1 MKRNRIQNRCLATCL
16 TLIAMLMSS
25 VEVKAQNVTVKTSN
39 GSTLAAVKESGSSST
54 TDSFFNLDGFAMWKH
69 NQLNLT
75 MTTADYDEYFGITSV
90 GQFSNPANN
99 IFKSS
104 GDPLILGRGRNQDCY
119 VAFTLPKGYR
129 FTGYT
134 IVFRRNANIEDGTR
148 GTAEFGEVV
157 KNTWGWYS
165 NDTHKTGLNYN
176 SSASRQSINRE
187 SSSAD
192 DMDNTLYFKLTNSGN
207 NRAFITLE
215 SVELFFTAEADYT
228 PVIPAGSF
236 LNKTAVDIP
245 FSTSCVDVGT
255 LEMRNYNNKNR
266 VSYSY
271 QNVKDLMGQMTLYE
285 AGSTTAG
292 TNYDGTS
299 GQVVAYNNNGTITS
313 QDDFFQVGRTN
324 NTEQI
329 YYLETPTYIELN
341 NNAKT
346 KHPIGYRIVGAKINY
361 TYGEAVG
368 AHTETNTKEV
378 LVDTKKY
385 KTFYI
390 SGTVDLYSYTDPW
403 FGSAYWTHI
412 GNTTYYLTSSAE
424 MTTTEDQKAIW
435 FMDDDG
441 YIRLAYDPDRYLK
454 NKSVN
459 GTTNRLAVIKKDD
472 ETPAKYAINS
482 SGQIT
487 LQQNS
492 SYYLSLNTTSE
503 THGRG
508 NNSQTHIT
516 SVNFFQ
522 IINNGATKA
531 TRTLTDDET
540 SVNIYETQTETINFP
555 AFTPGTYTLK
565 LYDREGGTNED
576 LGYQEITVTSETQDG
591 CLVLDNL
598 NNDAIKIGVTGVGLI
613 QGVLTIQALDP
624 FIDRIDIVCEEAAQ
638 ASGSTTYVPTTNG
651 GKLTQQ
657 FTASDFAVSGG
668 AFYFY
673 VPSTFTESCLLT
685 FKNLYSKYGDNT
697 YYINPETGVGPTSGN
712 SRYNFVMSNYW
723 TNNSDLY
730 ATTYDPNHVYTDKID
745 ANVVGDHAY
754 TFNNAATV
762 GTSGG
767 IFEEYPFTLARY
779 GGASRFGQMV
789 FTQEEISGNNAQ
801 QKTAY
806 LFTCDETRYNI
817 APTTAT
823 QHRFYAFYQMDVT
836 LEKKEYEPV
845 FNWTKVYDSSC
856 YQGADG
862 KAKTD
867 AMWGLELLTE
877 ETESDSEN
885 KYGYLTVS
893 QIVNKIN
900 SDVKEGNTTAPTSK
914 EQILYV
920 DGSKLLSIV
929 QNKVIAVV
937 NGENQ
942 ETNYDFSKLK
952 EGLGTNVFVYLPKGR
967 TSDLNNFAIMTEGG
981 VFRAA
986 NNIILTDKKPF
997 FVPYDIQVPEA
1008 NYATYS
1014 RQISGAGNNLAK
1026 YATIMMPFTL
1036 NVTNGKHSNETEDG
1050 FEFYLRKMTG
1060 FTGTLVTGSS
1070 NNYYDEG
1077 NFTKIT
1083 GDKAAANTPY
1093 MVEVVEQKST
1103 EYSFIASQRGSNIIA
1118 TPKANNKGV
1127 MKIKGEVVSGLTNYG
1142 TYSGVSIP
1150 KSQLVYYFNRNKY
1163 VSSSTLEAPHTHVY
1177 IQPFRA
1183 YYDTATSSSGAKMIG
1198 FNIAYDLFSDNGGIT
1213 TSLTETSQPK
1223 VMTINTGNGSML
1235 ITAAEDIQVKIM
1247 GANGVRVDSFNMN
1260 AGEQRQ
1266 VNVPS
1271 GIYIVNNTK
1280 ILVK

>member
-1 MKRNRIQNRCLATCL
+1 MKRNRIQNRCIATCL
-16 TLIAMLMSS
+16 TLIAMLITS
-25 VEVKAQNVTVKTSN
+25 VGVNAQNVTVKSTN
-39 GSTLAAVKESGSSST
+39 GNTLPAVKGQGVEDAFYSLG
-54 TDSFFNLDGFAMWKH
+54 GFALWKH

-75 MTTADYDEYFGITSV
+75 MTTADSDGASMSN
-90 GQFSNPANN
+90 GQFTNPANN
-99 IFKSS
+99 IFKAS
-104 GDPLILGRGRNQDCY
+104 GQEALRLGSGNGLDCY
-119 VAFTLPKGYR
+119 MAFSLPKGYR

-134 IVFRRNANIEDGTR
+134 IVFRRNINLGDG
-148 GTAEFGEVV
+148 GYGQASFGE
-157 KNTWGWYS
+157 TTESWAWYS
-165 NDTHKTGLNYN
+165 GDTHKTGLSY
-176 SSASRQSINRE
+176 
-187 SSSAD
+187 SSSAARQTIQRGSTSAE
-192 DMDNTLYFKLTNSGN
+192 DMGNVLYFRLTNTSG
-207 NRAFITLE
+207 RSFITLE

-228 PVIPAGSF
+228 PVVPPGSF
-236 LNKTAVDIP
+236 ENKTAVDIP
-245 FSTSCVDVGT
+245 FSTSCVDIGSI
-255 LEMRNYNNKNR
+255 ESRNYNGTSR
-266 VSYSY
+266 ISYSY
-271 QNVKDLMGQMTLYE
+271 QNVKDLLGKMTLYE
-285 AGSTTAG
+285 AGSITSG

-299 GQVVAYNNNGTITS
+299 GYVVAYNDNGTISS
-313 QDDFFQVGRTN
+313 QGDYFKVGRAAAEGQQA
-324 NTEQI
+324 TEQV
-329 YYLETPTYIELN
+329 YYLETPTYLELD
-341 NNAKT
+341 NNART
-346 KHPIGYRIVGAKINY
+346 KNPIGYRIVGAEIKFK
-361 TYGEAVG
+361 YGEHIDG
-368 AHTETNTKEV
+368 YTETVTTEVLKETKE
-378 LVDTKKY
+378 Y
-385 KTFYI
+385 PTFWI
-390 SGTVDLYSYTDPW
+390 SGTYQGMMGRHTR
-403 FGSAYWTHI
+403 
-412 GNTTYYLTSSAE
+412 YLTSTASAS
-424 MTTTEDQKAIW
+424 DSQSDRAAW
-435 FMDDDG
+435 FIDEDG
-441 YIRLAYDPDRYLK
+441 YIRLASDPDTYLK
-454 NKSVN
+454 NNSSN
-459 GTTNRLAVIKKDD
+459 QIITCTKDD
-472 ETPAKYAINS
+472 RPAKYAINNNGNITLS
-482 SGQIT
+482 SGTAMIMT
-487 LQQNS
+487 LNRSGMISFTYFFQMQQNA
-492 SYYLSLNTTSE
+492 TS
-503 THGRG
+503 
-508 NNSQTHIT
+508 NL
-516 SVNFFQ
+516 
-522 IINNGATKA
+522 A
-531 TRTLTDDET
+531 TRTLTGNNVT
-540 SVNIYETQTETINFP
+540 VNIYETHTEEIVHPGFDP
-555 AFTPGTYTLK
+555 SDFTVT
-565 LYDREGGTNED
+565 LYDKTGTTVYD
-576 LGYQEITVTSETQDG
+576 SKTVTSTNNEGSIKLTG
-591 CLVLDNL
+591 L

-624 FIDRIDIVCEEAAQ
+624 YIDRIDIVCEEAAQ

-697 YYINPETGVGPTSGN
+697 YYINPETGVGSTTGN

-730 ATTYDPNHVYTDKID
+730 ATTYDPNHVYTNKID

-789 FTQEEISGNNAQ
+789 FTQDEISGNNAK

-836 LEKKEYEPV
+836 LEKKEYDPV
-845 FNWTKVYDSSC
+845 FSWTKVYDSSC

-867 AMWGLELLTE
+867 AMWGLQLLTDNIGTTAKPE
-877 ETESDSEN
+877 
-885 KYGYLTVS
+885 YGYLTVS
-893 QIVNKIN
+893 QIVQKIN
-900 SDVKEGNTTAPTSK
+900 NDVKAGNTNAPTSK
-914 EQILYV
+914 DQILYV

-929 QNKVIAVV
+929 QNKVITVV

-942 ETNYDFSKLK
+942 ETDYDFSKLK

-967 TSDLNNFAIMTEGG
+967 TSDLDNFAIMTEGG

-1008 NYATYS
+1008 NYATYT

-1036 NVTNGKHSNETEDG
+1036 NVTDGKHTNETEDG

-1083 GDKAAANTPY
+1083 GNKAAANTPY
-1093 MVEVVEQKST
+1093 MVEVIEQKST

-1127 MKIKGEVVSGLTNYG
+1127 MKITGEVVSGLTNYG
-1142 TYSGVSIP
+1142 TYSGVSIL

-1183 YYDTATSSSGAKMIG
+1183 YYDAGTTSGNSQGAKMIG
-1198 FNIAYDLFSDNGGIT
+1198 FNIVYDLFSDNGGIT
-1213 TSLTETSQPK
+1213 TSLTETSKPR

-1235 ITAAEDIQVKIM
+1235 INATENIQVKIM
-1247 GANGVRVDSFNMN
+1247 SANGVNVDSFYMN
-1260 AGEQRQ
+1260 AGEQKQ
-1266 VNVPS
+1266 VSLPS

-1280 ILVK
+1280 IIVK

>member
-1 MKRNRIQNRCLATCL
+1 MKRNRIQNRCLTICL
-16 TLIAMLMSS
+16 VLMAMLLSS
-25 VEVKAQNVTVKTSN
+25 VGVKAQNVTVKSTN
-39 GSTLAAVKESGSSST
+39 GNTLPAVKGQGVEDAFYSLG
-54 TDSFFNLDGFAMWKH
+54 GFALWKH

-75 MTTADYDEYFGITSV
+75 MTTADSDGASMSN
-90 GQFSNPANN
+90 GQFTNPANN
-99 IFKSS
+99 IFKAS
-104 GDPLILGRGRNQDCY
+104 GQEALRLGSGNGLDCY
-119 VAFTLPKGYR
+119 MAFSLPKGYR

-134 IVFRRNANIEDGTR
+134 IVFRRNINLGDG
-148 GTAEFGEVV
+148 GNGQASFGE
-157 KNTWGWYS
+157 TTESWAWYS
-165 NDTHKTGLNYN
+165 GDTHKTGLQYS
-176 SSASRQSINRE
+176 SSAARQTINRG
-187 SSSAD
+187 STSAD
-192 DMDNTLYFKLTNSGN
+192 DMGNVLYFKLTNSSG
-207 NRAFITLE
+207 RSFITLE

-228 PVIPAGSF
+228 PVVPAGSF
-236 LNKTAVDIP
+236 LNKTAIDIS
-245 FSTSCVDVGT
+245 FSTSCVDIGS
-255 LEMRNYNNKNR
+255 LENRNYNGSTR
-266 VSYSY
+266 ISYSF

-285 AGSTTAG
+285 AGSITNG

-299 GQVVAYNNNGTITS
+299 GYVVAYNNNGTISS
-313 QDDFFQVGRTN
+313 QGDYFKVGRTAAEGQQA
-324 NTEQI
+324 TEQI
-329 YYLETPTYIELN
+329 YYLETPTYLELDN
-341 NNAKT
+341 SADT
-346 KHPIGYRIVGAKINY
+346 KYPIGYRIVGAEIKY
-361 TYGEAVG
+361 KYGTHLDAR
-368 AHTETNTKEV
+368 TETVNKEV
-378 LVDTKKY
+378 WINKDFP
-385 KTFYI
+385 TFYI
-390 SGTVDLYSYTDPW
+390 SGTVELWRYSWRGGWSSQGP
-403 FGSAYWTHI
+403 S
-412 GNTTYYLTSSAE
+412 TYYLTSSAGMSTNE
-424 MTTTEDQKAIW
+424 SEKAIW
-435 FMDDDG
+435 FIDDDG
-441 YIRLAYDPDRYLK
+441 YIRLASDPSKYLK
-454 NKSVN
+454 NN
-459 GTTNRLAVIKKDD
+459 TNNRMAIVSESNSPD
-472 ETPAKYAINS
+472 KYAINN

-487 LQQNS
+487 LQAS
-492 SYYLSLNTTSE
+492 SYMYLCLNTS
-503 THGRG
+503 
-508 NNSQTHIT
+508 SQTEWFTTHIT
-516 SVNFFQ
+516 GVNYFQ
-522 IINNGATKA
+522 MINNGDTKS
-531 TRTLTDDET
+531 TRELTGN
-540 SVNIYETQTETINFP
+540 SVSVRVRKTQTEVINFP
-555 AFTPGTYTLK
+555 EFTPSNYTIK
-565 LYDREGGTNED
+565 VYDKTGNTVYESV
-576 LGYQEITVTSETQDG
+576 TVTSENNEGSIKLTG
-591 CLVLDNL
+591 L

-624 FIDRIDIVCEEAAQ
+624 YIDRIDIVCEEAAQ

-730 ATTYDPNHVYTDKID
+730 ATTYNPNHVYTDKID

-789 FTQEEISGNNAQ
+789 FTQDEISGNNAK

-836 LEKKEYEPV
+836 LEKKEYDPV
-845 FNWTKVYDSSC
+845 FSWTKVYDSSC
-856 YQGADG
+856 YQDAQGN
-862 KAKTD
+862 AKTD
-867 AMWGLELLTE
+867 AMWGLQLLTE
-877 ETESDSEN
+877 NIGTTAKPE
-885 KYGYLTVS
+885 YGYLTVS
-893 QIVNKIN
+893 QIVQKIN
-900 SDVKEGNTTAPTSK
+900 NDVKAGNTNAPTSK
-914 EQILYV
+914 DQILYV

-929 QNKVIAVV
+929 QNKVITVV

-942 ETNYDFSKLK
+942 ETDYDFSKLK

-967 TSDLNNFAIMTEGG
+967 TSDLDNFAIMTEGG

-1008 NYATYS
+1008 NYATYT

-1036 NVTNGKHSNETEDG
+1036 NVTDGKHTNETEDG

-1083 GDKAAANTPY
+1083 GNKAAANTPY
-1093 MVEVVEQKST
+1093 MVEVIEQKST

-1127 MKIKGEVVSGLTNYG
+1127 MKIQGEVVSGLTNYG
-1142 TYSGVSIP
+1142 TYSGVSIL

-1163 VSSSTLEAPHTHVY
+1163 VSSSTLEDPHTHVY

-1183 YYDTATSSSGAKMIG
+1183 YYDAGTTSGNSQGAKMIG
-1198 FNIAYDLFSDNGGIT
+1198 FNIVYDLFSDNGGIT
-1213 TSLTETSQPK
+1213 TSLTETSKPR
-1223 VMTINTGNGSML
+1223 VMTINTGNGSMV
-1235 ITAAEDIQVKIM
+1235 ITATENIQVNIM
-1247 GANGVRVDSFNMN
+1247 GANGVSVDSFNMN

>member
-1 MKRNRIQNRCLATCL
+1 MKRIRIQNRCLATCL
-16 TLIAMLMSS
+16 TIIAMLLTS
-25 VEVKAQNVTVKTSN
+25 VGVNAQNVTVKSTN
-39 GSTLAAVKESGSSST
+39 GNTLPAVKGSGEYALE
-54 TDSFFNLDGFAMWKH
+54 DAFFSMGGFAMWKH

-75 MTTADYDEYFGITSV
+75 MTTADSDGAEMSN
-90 GQFSNPANN
+90 GQFKNPANN

-104 GDPLILGRGRNQDCY
+104 GEALQLGRGRSIDCY
-119 VAFTLPKGYR
+119 VAFSLPKGYR

-134 IVFRRNANIEDGTR
+134 IVFRRNIDKGAGSLGN
-148 GTAEFGEVV
+148 ASFGE
-157 KNTWGWYS
+157 TTSSWDWYNS
-165 NDTHKTGLNYN
+165 NTHKTGLTY
-176 SSASRQSINRE
+176 STSAAKQTISRE
-187 SSSAD
+187 STSAE
-192 DMDNTLYFKLTNSGN
+192 DMGNVLYFKLTNDQNSGN
-207 NRAFITLE
+207 GNTRAYITLE
-215 SVELFFTAEADYT
+215 SIELFFTAEADYT
-228 PVIPAGSF
+228 PVVPAGSF

-245 FSTSCVDVGT
+245 FSTSCVDIGT
-255 LEMRNYNNKNR
+255 LESRHYNGVDR
-266 VSYSY
+266 ISYSY

-285 AGSTTAG
+285 ENSHTSG
-292 TNYDGTS
+292 TNFDGTS
-299 GQVVAYNNNGTITS
+299 GEVVAYNDNGTISS
-313 QDDFFQVGRTN
+313 QDNYFKVGKAEGQT
-324 NTEQI
+324 
-329 YYLETPTYIELN
+329 YFLETPTYLELT
-341 NNAKT
+341 NNART
-346 KHPIGYRIVGAKINY
+346 KNPIGYRIVGAEIKY
-361 TYGEAVG
+361 KYGTKQN
-368 AHTETNTKEV
+368 AHNETVTKEV
-378 LVDTKKY
+378 LVDTKQY
-385 KTFYI
+385 RTFYI
-390 SGTVDLYSYTDPW
+390 SGTVDLYSYSYW
-403 FGSAYWTHI
+403 ERSWTHI
-412 GNTTYYLTSSAE
+412 GNTKYYLTSSAE
-424 MTTTEDQKAIW
+424 MSTDESKKAIW

-441 YIRLAYDPDRYLK
+441 YIRLAINPDKYLK
-454 NKSVN
+454 NQTINS
-459 GTTNRLAVIKKDD
+459 TQNRLAVVGKNDS
-472 ETPAKYAINS
+472 PAKYAING

-487 LQQNS
+487 LKANGNM
-492 SYYLSLNTTSE
+492 YLSLNTTSE
-503 THGRG
+503 THGII
-508 NNSQTHIT
+508 NSQTHIT
-516 SVNFFQ
+516 NVNYFQ
-522 IINNGATKA
+522 IIENGGTKA
-531 TRTLTDDET
+531 TRTETGNET
-540 SVNIYETQTETINFP
+540 SVNIFETQTETLEFP
-555 AFTPGTYTLK
+555 EFNPSAFTITV
-565 LYDREGGTNED
+565 YDREGGTD
-576 LGYQEITVTSETQDG
+576 PDKGYKQKTVNSSADDGSITLDG
-591 CLVLDNL
+591 L
-598 NNDAIKIGVTGVGLI
+598 NNDAIKFSVTGVGLI

-624 FIDRIDIVCEEAAQ
+624 YIDRIDIVCEEA
-638 ASGSTTYVPTTNG
+638 SKPTGSSTYTPTTNG

-697 YYINPETGVGPTSGN
+697 YYDGSTSGN
-712 SRYNFVMSNYW
+712 SRYNFVMSTYW
-723 TNNSDLY
+723 NSNANLY
-730 ATTYDPNHVYTDKID
+730 ANTYSPNHTYQDKID

-754 TFNNAATV
+754 LFNNAAAV
-762 GTSGG
+762 GANGG
-767 IFEEYPFTLARY
+767 NFEEYPFTLAKY
-779 GGASRFGQMV
+779 GGASKFGQMV
-789 FTQEEISGNNAQ
+789 FTQDEISGNTAK

-845 FNWTKVYDSSC
+845 FNWKKVYDSSC

-937 NGENQ
+937 NGQNQ

-1008 NYATYS
+1008 NYASYS

-1036 NVTNGKHSNETEDG
+1036 NVTDGKHTNETEDG

-1103 EYSFIASQRGSNIIA
+1103 EYSFIATQRGSNIIA
-1118 TPKANNKGV
+1118 TPKANNQGV
-1127 MKIKGEVVSGLTNYG
+1127 MKIKGEKVGSLTNYG

-1163 VSSSTLEAPHTHVY
+1163 VSSSTLEAPHTDVY
-1177 IQPFRA
+1177 VQPFRA
-1183 YYDTATSSSGAKMIG
+1183 YYDAGTTSGNSQGAKMIG
-1198 FNIAYDLFSDNGGIT
+1198 FNIVYDLFSDNGGIT
-1213 TSLTETSQPK
+1213 TSLTETSKPR
-1223 VMTINTGNGSML
+1223 VMTINTGNGSMV
-1235 ITAAEDIQVKIM
+1235 ITATENIQVNIM
-1247 GANGVRVDSFNMN
+1247 GANGVSVDSFNMN

>member
-1 MKRNRIQNRCLATCL
+1 MKMNRIQNRCIATCL
-16 TLIAMLMSS
+16 TLIAMLITS
-25 VEVKAQNVTVKTSN
+25 VGVNAQNVTVKSTN
-39 GSTLAAVKESGSSST
+39 GNTLPAVKGQGVEDAFYSLG
-54 TDSFFNLDGFAMWKH
+54 GFALWKH

-75 MTTADYDEYFGITSV
+75 MTTADSDGASMSN
-90 GQFSNPANN
+90 GQFTNPANN
-99 IFKSS
+99 IFKAS
-104 GDPLILGRGRNQDCY
+104 GQEALRLGSGNGLDCY
-119 VAFTLPKGYR
+119 MAFSLPKGYR

-134 IVFRRNANIEDGTR
+134 IVFRRNINLGDG
-148 GTAEFGEVV
+148 GNGQASFGE
-157 KNTWGWYS
+157 TTESWEWYS
-165 NDTHKTGLNYN
+165 DDTHKTGLRYS
-176 SSASRQSINRE
+176 SSAARQTINRG
-187 SSSAD
+187 STSAD
-192 DMDNTLYFKLTNSGN
+192 DMGNVLYFRLTNTNGRS
-207 NRAFITLE
+207 FITLE

-228 PVIPAGSF
+228 PVVPPGSF
-236 LNKTAVDIP
+236 ENKTAVDIP
-245 FSTSCVDVGT
+245 FSTSCVDIGSI
-255 LEMRNYNNKNR
+255 ESRNYNGTSR
-266 VSYSY
+266 ISYSY
-271 QNVKDLMGQMTLYE
+271 QNVKDLLGKMTLYE
-285 AGSTTAG
+285 AGSITSG

-299 GQVVAYNNNGTITS
+299 GYVVAYNDNGTISS
-313 QDDFFQVGRTN
+313 QGDYFKVGRAAAEGQQA
-324 NTEQI
+324 TEQV
-329 YYLETPTYIELN
+329 YYLETPTYLELD
-341 NNAKT
+341 NNART
-346 KHPIGYRIVGAKINY
+346 KNPIGYRIVGAEIKFK
-361 TYGEAVG
+361 YGEHIDG
-368 AHTETNTKEV
+368 YTETVTTEVLKETKE
-378 LVDTKKY
+378 Y
-385 KTFYI
+385 PTFWI
-390 SGTVDLYSYTDPW
+390 SGTYQGIMDTYTR
-403 FGSAYWTHI
+403 
-412 GNTTYYLTSSAE
+412 YLTSTASAS
-424 MTTTEDQKAIW
+424 DSQNDRAAW
-435 FMDDDG
+435 FIDDDG
-441 YIRLAYDPDRYLK
+441 YIRLASDPDTYLK
-454 NKSVN
+454 NMTIDGTVN
-459 GTTNRLAVIKKDD
+459 RMATCKKADG
-472 ETPAKYAINS
+472 PAKYTINRS
-482 SGQIT
+482 NGRIT
-487 LQQNS
+487 LAANSAMIMTLNRSGFVNYFFQMQQNAS
-492 SYYLSLNTTSE
+492 SNL
-503 THGRG
+503 
-508 NNSQTHIT
+508 
-516 SVNFFQ
+516 
-522 IINNGATKA
+522 A
-531 TRTLTDDET
+531 TRKLTGSKVT
-540 SVNIYETQTETINFP
+540 VNIYETHTEEIVHPGFDP
-555 AFTPGTYTLK
+555 SDFTVT
-565 LYDREGGTNED
+565 LYDKTGTTVYD
-576 LGYQEITVTSETQDG
+576 SKTVTSTNNEGSIKLTG
-591 CLVLDNL
+591 L

-624 FIDRIDIVCEEAAQ
+624 YIDRIDIVCEEAAQ

-697 YYINPETGVGPTSGN
+697 YYINPETGVGSTSGN

-730 ATTYDPNHVYTDKID
+730 ATTYDPNHVYTNKID

-789 FTQEEISGNNAQ
+789 FTQDEISGNNAK

-836 LEKKEYEPV
+836 LEKKEYDPV
-845 FNWTKVYDSSC
+845 FSWTKVYDSSC

-867 AMWGLELLTE
+867 AMWGLQLLTE
-877 ETESDSEN
+877 NIGTTAKPE
-885 KYGYLTVS
+885 YGYLTVS
-893 QIVNKIN
+893 QIVQKIN
-900 SDVKEGNTTAPTSK
+900 NDVKAGNTNAPTSK
-914 EQILYV
+914 DQILYV

-929 QNKVIAVV
+929 QNKVITVV

-942 ETNYDFSKLK
+942 ETDYDFSKLK

-967 TSDLNNFAIMTEGG
+967 TSDLDNFAIMTEGG

-1008 NYATYS
+1008 NYATYT

-1036 NVTNGKHSNETEDG
+1036 NVTDGKHTNETEDG

-1083 GDKAAANTPY
+1083 GNKAAANTPY
-1093 MVEVVEQKST
+1093 MVEVIEQKST

-1127 MKIKGEVVSGLTNYG
+1127 MEIKGEVVSGLTNYG
-1142 TYSGVSIP
+1142 TYSGVSIL

-1163 VSSSTLEAPHTHVY
+1163 VSSRTLEDPHTHVY

-1183 YYDTATSSSGAKMIG
+1183 YYDAATSSSGAKMIG

>member
-16 TLIAMLMSS
+16 MLMSMLLSS
-25 VEVKAQNVTVKTSN
+25 VGVKAQNVTVKSTN
-39 GSTLAAVKESGSSST
+39 GNTLPAVKGQGVEDAFYSLG
-54 TDSFFNLDGFAMWKH
+54 GFALWKH

-75 MTTADYDEYFGITSV
+75 MTTADSDGASMSN
-90 GQFSNPANN
+90 GQFTNPANN
-99 IFKSS
+99 IFKAS
-104 GDPLILGRGRNQDCY
+104 GQEALRLGSGNGLDCY
-119 VAFTLPKGYR
+119 MAFSLPKGYR

-134 IVFRRNANIEDGTR
+134 IVFRRNINLGDG
-148 GTAEFGEVV
+148 GNGQASFGE
-157 KNTWGWYS
+157 TTESWAWYS
-165 NDTHKTGLNYN
+165 DDTHKTGLSYS
-176 SSASRQSINRE
+176 SSAARQTINRG
-187 SSSAD
+187 STSAD
-192 DMDNTLYFKLTNSGN
+192 DMGNVLYFKLTNSNG
-207 NRAFITLE
+207 RSFITLE

-228 PVIPAGSF
+228 PVVPAGSF
-236 LNKTAVDIP
+236 ENKTAVDIP
-245 FSTSCVDVGT
+245 FSTSCVDIGSI
-255 LEMRNYNNKNR
+255 ESRNYNGTSR
-266 VSYSY
+266 ISYSY
-271 QNVKDLMGQMTLYE
+271 QNVKDLLGKMTLYE
-285 AGSTTAG
+285 AGSITSG

-299 GQVVAYNNNGTITS
+299 GYVVAYNDNGTISS
-313 QDDFFQVGRTN
+313 QGDYFKVGRAAAEGQQA
-324 NTEQI
+324 TEQV
-329 YYLETPTYIELN
+329 YYLETPTYLELD
-341 NNAKT
+341 NNART
-346 KHPIGYRIVGAKINY
+346 KNPIGYRIVGAEIKFK
-361 TYGEAVG
+361 YGEHIDG
-368 AHTETNTKEV
+368 YTETVTTEVLKETKE
-378 LVDTKKY
+378 Y
-385 KTFYI
+385 PTFWI
-390 SGTVDLYSYTDPW
+390 SGTYKGIMDTYTR
-403 FGSAYWTHI
+403 
-412 GNTTYYLTSSAE
+412 YLTSTASASYSQN
-424 MTTTEDQKAIW
+424 DRAAW
-435 FMDDDG
+435 FIDDDG
-441 YIRLAYDPDRYLK
+441 YIRLASDPDTYLK
-454 NKSVN
+454 NMTID
-459 GTTNRLAVIKKDD
+459 GTGNRMATCKKADG
-472 ETPAKYAINS
+472 PAKYTINS
-482 SGQIT
+482 SNGRIT
-487 LQQNS
+487 LAANSAMIMTLNRSSIVNYYFQMQQNAS
-492 SYYLSLNTTSE
+492 SNL
-503 THGRG
+503 
-508 NNSQTHIT
+508 
-516 SVNFFQ
+516 
-522 IINNGATKA
+522 A
-531 TRTLTDDET
+531 TRELTGSKVT
-540 SVNIYETQTETINFP
+540 VNIYETHTEEIVHPGFDP
-555 AFTPGTYTLK
+555 SDFTVT
-565 LYDREGGTNED
+565 LYDKTGTTVYD
-576 LGYQEITVTSETQDG
+576 SKTVTSTNNEGSIKLTG
-591 CLVLDNL
+591 L
-598 NNDAIKIGVTGVGLI
+598 NNDAVKIGVTGVGLI

-624 FIDRIDIVCEEAAQ
+624 YIDRIDIVCEEAAQ

-730 ATTYDPNHVYTDKID
+730 ATTYNPNHVYTDKID

-789 FTQEEISGNNAQ
+789 FTQDEISGNNAK

-836 LEKKEYEPV
+836 LEKKEYDPV
-845 FNWTKVYDSSC
+845 FSWTKVYDSSC
-856 YQGADG
+856 YQDAQGN
-862 KAKTD
+862 AKTD
-867 AMWGLELLTE
+867 AMWGLQLLTE
-877 ETESDSEN
+877 NIGTTAKPE
-885 KYGYLTVS
+885 YGYLTVS
-893 QIVNKIN
+893 QIVQKIN
-900 SDVKEGNTTAPTSK
+900 NDVKAGNTNAPTSK
-914 EQILYV
+914 DQILYV

-929 QNKVIAVV
+929 QNKVITVV

-942 ETNYDFSKLK
+942 ETDYDFSKLK

-967 TSDLNNFAIMTEGG
+967 TSDLDNFAIMTEGG

-1008 NYATYS
+1008 NYATYT

-1036 NVTNGKHSNETEDG
+1036 NVTDGKHTNETEDG

-1083 GDKAAANTPY
+1083 GNKAAANTPY
-1093 MVEVVEQKST
+1093 MVEVIEQKST

-1127 MKIKGEVVSGLTNYG
+1127 MKIQGEVVSGLTNYG
-1142 TYSGVSIP
+1142 TYSGVSIL

-1183 YYDTATSSSGAKMIG
+1183 YYDAATSSSGAKMIG

-1223 VMTINTGNGSML
+1223 VMTISTGNGSML
-1235 ITAAEDIQVKIM
+1235 INATENIQVKIM
-1247 GANGVRVDSFNMN
+1247 SANGVNVDGFYMN
-1260 AGEQRQ
+1260 AGEQKQ
-1266 VNVPS
+1266 VSLPS

-1280 ILVK
+1280 IIVK

>member
-1 MKRNRIQNRCLATCL
+1 MERTTTQNRCLATFL
-16 TLIAMLMSS
+16 LLITMLMTSIG
-25 VEVKAQNVTVKTSN
+25 VQAQNVTVKSTN
-39 GSTLAAVKESGSSST
+39 GNTLPAVKGSGENALE
-54 TDSFFNLDGFAMWKH
+54 DAFFSMGGFAMWKH

-75 MTTADYDEYFGITSV
+75 MTTADSDGAEMSN
-90 GQFSNPANN
+90 GQFKNPANN

-104 GDPLILGRGRNQDCY
+104 GEALQLGRGRSIDCY
-119 VAFTLPKGYR
+119 VAFSLPKGYR

-134 IVFRRNANIEDGTR
+134 IVFRRNIDKGAGSLGN
-148 GTAEFGEVV
+148 ASFGETTSSW
-157 KNTWGWYS
+157 NWYNS
-165 NDTHKTGLNYN
+165 NTHKTGLTY
-176 SSASRQSINRE
+176 STSAAKQTISRE
-187 SSSAD
+187 STSAE
-192 DMDNTLYFKLTNSGN
+192 DMGNVLYFKLTNDQNSGN
-207 NRAFITLE
+207 GNTRAYITLE
-215 SVELFFTAEADYT
+215 SIELFFTAEADYT
-228 PVIPAGSF
+228 PVVPAGSF

-245 FSTSCVDVGT
+245 FSTSCVDIGT
-255 LEMRNYNNKNR
+255 LESRHYNGVDR
-266 VSYSY
+266 ISYSY

-285 AGSTTAG
+285 EDSHTTG
-292 TNYDGTS
+292 TNFDGTS
-299 GQVVAYNNNGTITS
+299 GDVVAYNDNGTITS
-313 QDDFFQVGRTN
+313 RDNFFQVGRAAATGQQA
-324 NTEQI
+324 TEQK
-329 YYLETPTYIELN
+329 YYIETPTYLELD
-341 NNAKT
+341 NNART
-346 KHPIGYRIVGAKINY
+346 KNPIGYRIVGAEIKY
-361 TYGEAVG
+361 TYGSHED
-368 AHTETNTKEV
+368 AHSEKVTKKV
-378 LVDTKKY
+378 LVDTKEY
-385 KTFYI
+385 PTFYI
-390 SGTVDLYSYTDPW
+390 SGTVDLWELTNWGTRWS
-403 FGSAYWTHI
+403 HI
-412 GNTTYYLTSSAE
+412 GETTYYLTSAAE
-424 MTTTEDQKAIW
+424 MSTDQTKKAIW
-435 FMDDDG
+435 FIDDDG
-441 YIRLAYDPDRYLK
+441 YIRSAYNPDKYLK
-454 NKSVN
+454 NMTID
-459 GTTNRLAVIKKDD
+459 GTNNRIAVVGLSDR
-472 ETPAKYAINS
+472 PAKYTLDSN
-482 SGQIT
+482 SGQISVGN
-487 LQQNS
+487 L
-492 SYYLSLNTTSE
+492 YLSLITTSQSNLSWSPE
-503 THGRG
+503 
-508 NNSQTHIT
+508 THIT
-516 SVNFFQ
+516 SVSYFRM
-522 IINNGATKA
+522 INDNNYPKA
-531 TRTLTDDET
+531 TRALTGSNQ
-540 SVNIYETQTETINFP
+540 SVNIYETQEETINFP
-555 AFTPGTYTLK
+555 EFNPSTYTLK
-565 LYDREGGTNED
+565 VYDREGGTNPD
-576 LGYQEITVTSETQDG
+576 LGYQEIEVNSSTKDG
-591 CLVLDNL
+591 SLKLNNL
-598 NNDAIKIGVTGVGLI
+598 NNDAILFSVTGVGLI

-624 FIDRIDIVCEEAAQ
+624 YIDRIDIVCEEA
-638 ASGSTTYVPTTNG
+638 SKPTGSSTYTPTTNG

-685 FKNLYSKYGDNT
+685 FKNLYSKYGDKT
-697 YYINPETGVGPTSGN
+697 YYDGSTSGN
-712 SRYNFVMSNYW
+712 SRYNFVMSTYW
-723 TNNSDLY
+723 SSNANLY
-730 ATTYDPNHVYTDKID
+730 SNTYSPNHTYMDKID

-754 TFNNAATV
+754 LFNNAAAV
-762 GTSGG
+762 GANGG
-767 IFEEYPFTLARY
+767 NFEEYPFTLAKY
-779 GGASRFGQMV
+779 GGASKFGQMV
-789 FTQEEISGNNAQ
+789 FTQEEISGNNAK

-845 FNWTKVYDSSC
+845 FNWKKVYDSSC

-1118 TPKANNKGV
+1118 TPKANNKGM

-1142 TYSGVSIP
+1142 TYSGVSIS

-1163 VSSSTLEAPHTHVY
+1163 VSSSTLEAPHTDVY
-1177 IQPFRA
+1177 VQPFRA
-1183 YYDTATSSSGAKMIG
+1183 YYDAGTTSGNSQGAKMIG
-1198 FNIAYDLFSDNGGIT
+1198 FNIVYDLFSDNGGIT
-1213 TSLTETSQPK
+1213 TSLTETSKPR
-1223 VMTINTGNGSML
+1223 VMTINTGNGSMV
-1235 ITAAEDIQVKIM
+1235 ITATENIQVNIM
-1247 GANGVRVDSFNMN
+1247 GANGVSVDSFNMN